1 MYLCDDCLLDLID
14 HTTSFIAELI
24 SSPFFSYRVY
34 KASTTRRMVLFVLF
48 LAMYAVVL
56 PFCYLTAGEPR
67 KAAMIAAQKLADEK
81 WANEAFAVPNVT
93 LSVNNGTLTG
103 SSMGDDGN
111 GTMVVESDVSVTG
124 DTLSTT
130 STSSTSSAAAL
141 AVAAEAEKLK
151 REKENKVKD
160 SLDRLKVL
168 GYNTY
173 ILSFFHTPTI
183 IISSSQHTHSL
194 TAYTIIS

>member
-1 MYLCDDCLLDLID
+1 
-14 HTTSFIAELI
+14 
-24 SSPFFSYRVY
+24 
-34 KASTTRRMVLFVLF
+34 MVLFVLF

-93 LSVNNGTLTG
+93 LSANGTVTG
-103 SSMGDDGN
+103 LSMNDDSN
-111 GTMVVESDVSVTG
+111 GTATAAVELDVSITG
-124 DTLSTT
+124 DTLPISSTTT
-130 STSSTSSAAAL
+130 STSTSPSTSAAAAM

-160 SLDRLKVL
+160 SLDRLKV
-168 GYNTY
+168 
-173 ILSFFHTPTI
+173 I
-183 IISSSQHTHSL
+183 SQHILTYPNTNLTHPP
-194 TAYTIIS
+194 THTNIP